1 MEHQLR
7 RLGDRQRSAFESIA
21 KLAMVLPLET
31 AHELALT
38 AAEAEWRD
46 STQAG
51 DVCLPFE
58 FVREFPWGWIFEA
71 AVSND
76 PSDKYPGICVSVD
89 RFSGKTQITAGASIA
104 NDDLPL
110 LALSVTEIG
119 SDKNAIFQLLRQ
131 LTFRTASDTIRDL
144 GKLPVIVAVG
154 PMMSI
159 RSINGALIA
168 RGAKTSIVRY
178 KA

>member
-1 MEHQLR
+1 MLAGFGQH
-7 RLGDRQRSAFESIA
+7 GCSALESIA
-21 KLAMVLPLET
+21 KLAMVLLLET
-31 AHELALT
+31 ARELALT
-38 AAEAEWRD
+38 AAKAEWRD
-46 STQAG
+46 TNQNG
-51 DVCLPFE
+51 DICLPYE

-119 SDKNAIFQLLRQ
+119 NDKNAIFQLLRQ

-144 GKLPVIVAVG
+144 EKLPLIVAVA

-159 RSINGALIA
+159 RSINEALIA
-168 RGAKTSIVRY
+168 RGAKTSMVRY